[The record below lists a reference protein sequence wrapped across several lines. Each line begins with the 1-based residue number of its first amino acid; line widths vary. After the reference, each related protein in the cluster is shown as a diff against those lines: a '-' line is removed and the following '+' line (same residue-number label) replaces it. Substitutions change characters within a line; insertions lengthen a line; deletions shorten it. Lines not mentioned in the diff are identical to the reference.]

1 MRRNKIS
8 FNYLRRLPTPPSEL
22 RYRRLNQPDGRQ
34 VDVDY
39 EITQGDDLFYYCEDT
54 EAVLSDGT
62 RRNFFLT
69 T

>member
-8 FNYLRRLPTPPSEL
+8 FNYLPRLPTPPNEL
-22 RYRRLNQPDGRQ
+22 RYQGLTQPDGRP

-69 T
+69 M